1 MTREYFFII
10 RPKYIFEM
18 VLKKKKIR
26 TYVSAP
32 PSQRGGARLG
42 Y

>member
-18 VLKKKKIR
+18 VLKKKKR
-26 TYVSAP
+26 YAP
-32 PSQRGGARLG
+32 TCQLPHPGGEEPD
-42 Y
+42 